1 MTRPTV
7 FVYTATLVPRDAVS
21 DQVVRHTAVLQGMGF
36 DAVLVADGTHEFFN
50 HPVIDMAE
58 ALARPE
64 PAGWV
69 AHFGVW
75 SRGIEQL
82 VETARGPRVFVYHNT
97 TPPELLPEGPIRTVC
112 REAQERL
119 PEISEGWAGI
129 IGDSGHNLEVLKASG
144 FPTGETIPPLIPGGI
159 SDTKGERRRDVM
171 TIGRIS
177 PSKGLDRAVKAIGIL
192 KQVHDLDVPLHIVGS
207 DSGWDA
213 YSVGLRRLAER
224 TGAKVDFTGS
234 LSDPKRD
241 DLYAEV
247 GALVVTSRHEGFCVP
262 LVEAMRAGTPIV
274 AVDVGA
280 ISETLDGGGVLLP
293 TAAPELVAEAVAAVL
308 QDAELGRALSDRA
321 RTRAEAFDVDTVAG
335 ALKNAFAMAFGAAH
349 EDAA

>member
-1 MTRPTV
+1 
-7 FVYTATLVPRDAVS
+7 
-21 DQVVRHTAVLQGMGF
+21 
-36 DAVLVADGTHEFFN
+36 
-50 HPVIDMAE
+50 
-58 ALARPE
+58 
-64 PAGWV
+64 
-69 AHFGVW
+69 
-75 SRGIEQL
+75 
-82 VETARGPRVFVYHNT
+82 
-97 TPPELLPEGPIRTVC
+97 
-112 REAQERL
+112 
-119 PEISEGWAGI
+119 
-129 IGDSGHNLEVLKASG
+129 
-144 FPTGETIPPLIPGGI
+144 
-159 SDTKGERRRDVM
+159 M
-171 TIGRIS
+171 TIGRIT
-177 PSKGLDRAVKAIGIL
+177 PSKGLDRAVKAVGIL

-207 DSGWDA
+207 DAGWDA

-224 TGAKVDFTGS
+224 TGAQVGFTGS

-293 TAAPELVAEAVAAVL
+293 TAEPELVAEAVAAVL

-321 RTRAEAFDVDTVAG
+321 RTRAEAFDVDAVAG